1 MRAPKKK
8 RLKNYMIKYSYL
20 TGGKSGMRDFDYWL
34 CNHTDKSKEE
44 VLELFKENVS
54 APNLLIES
62 VSFEEL

>member
-1 MRAPKKK
+1 
-8 RLKNYMIKYSYL
+8 MIKYSYL